1 MPYLTQQLPTL
12 AQYKQGTPERT
23 HKAYFSTG
31 QVPSPLDLLQYY
43 YYCYVISFLWKA
55 Y

>member
-12 AQYKQGTPERT
+12 AQYKQGAPERT

-31 QVPSPLDLLQYY
+31 QVPSPLDL
-43 YYCYVISFLWKA
+43 
-55 Y
+55 